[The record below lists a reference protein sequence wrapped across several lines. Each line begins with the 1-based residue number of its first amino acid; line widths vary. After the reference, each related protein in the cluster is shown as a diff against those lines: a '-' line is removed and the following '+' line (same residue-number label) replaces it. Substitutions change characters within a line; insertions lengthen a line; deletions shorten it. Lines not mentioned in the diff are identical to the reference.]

1 MLQACYSNLKWF
13 TWLNF
18 LKKFQTYYWLSYP
31 DKLSLMTFLRHAF
44 PLKLF
49 ILPNNV
55 FIMSNNNEIKWKPLL
70 VYMFYL
76 IIETYLKRH
85 VWTTFI
91 VRLYLLWH
99 NLFVRSEQCRFL
111 FLKMPSLLIL
121 NTENLK
127 AGLTNLH
134 YLWTCFVDSVFW
146 IIDNG
151 LQVTFYSI

>member
-31 DKLSLMTFLRHAF
+31 DKLSLMTFLKHAF

-99 NLFVRSEQCRFL
+99 NLFDKLRPFVLNSVDFSFYKCQVSL
-111 FLKMPSLLIL
+111 FLIQKI
-121 NTENLK
+121 
-127 AGLTNLH
+127 
-134 YLWTCFVDSVFW
+134 
-146 IIDNG
+146 
-151 LQVTFYSI
+151 